1 MEEAV
6 ARPAV
11 CAVSRVVHIVGAGL
25 AGLSAAVELAK
36 AGHEIRLYEAGPA
49 AGGRCRSY
57 FDRTLETRIDNGN
70 HLLLS
75 GNDAAMAYLATIGAR
90 DSMTGPD
97 RALFP
102 FMDLATGERWT
113 VAPSSGKV
121 PWWVLDR
128 HRRVPGSKLLDYFSL
143 IRLRFGGQGATVAER
158 IGGTELYQRLL
169 EPLAISALNTP
180 PDAALSR
187 LMWAVVEGSLL
198 KGGDACRPL
207 VPRVGLSESFIDPAL
222 AWLAQR
228 GGSVRTAC
236 RIAGLEHGPDR
247 ITGLRGPDGVIAVAP
262 GEQVVLA
269 VPAWVAAD
277 LLPKLPVPT
286 EFESI
291 VNIHY
296 RCTAPRGEAGFVGLV
311 GGTAEWIFVRPGIVS
326 ITISAA
332 NRLQAQGSDD
342 LAAQVWGEVCRALEL
357 TGPMPAA
364 RVVREK
370 RATFA
375 ATAANE
381 ARRPGPQPRHF
392 GCPAN
397 LALAGDWT
405 ATGLPATIE
414 GAIRSGC
421 TAARTLLAVTRLA
434 A

>member
-1 MEEAV
+1 MTG
-6 ARPAV
+6 
-11 CAVSRVVHIVGAGL
+11 VVHIVGAGL
-25 AGLSAAVELAK
+25 AGLSAAVALTR
-36 AGHEIRLYEAGPA
+36 AGHTVRLYEAGPA

-57 FDRTLETRIDNGN
+57 FDRALDTRIDNGN

-75 GNDAAMAYLATIGAR
+75 GNTAAMAFLDEIGAR
-90 DSMTGPD
+90 QTLTGPD
-97 RALFP
+97 RPIFP

-143 IRLRFGGQGATVAER
+143 IRLRFGGEGATVAQSL
-158 IGGTELYQRLL
+158 GGTGLYQRLL

-180 PDAALSR
+180 PDAALSK

-198 KGGDACRPL
+198 KGGQSCLPL
-207 VPRVGLSESFIDPAL
+207 VPRDGLSESFIDPAL
-222 AWLAQR
+222 AWLAER
-228 GGSVRTAC
+228 SGTLRTGC
-236 RIAGLEHGPDR
+236 RIAGLEIGGDAVV
-247 ITGLRGPDGVIAVAP
+247 GLRGPEGVITVAP
-262 GEQVVLA
+262 GESVVLA

-277 LLPKLPVPT
+277 LLPRLPVPT
-286 EFESI
+286 AFEAI

-296 RCTAPRGEAGFVGLV
+296 KVAAERGEAGFVGLV
-311 GGTAEWIFVRPGIVS
+311 GGLAEWIFIRPGIVS

-332 NRLQAQGSDD
+332 NRLQDETSDA
-342 LAAQVWGEVCRALEL
+342 LSAQVWGEVCQVLGLSGA
-357 TGPMPAA
+357 MPPV

-375 ATAANE
+375 ATADNE
-381 ARRPGPQPRHF
+381 ARRPGPRPRNF

-421 TAARTLLAVTRLA
+421 TAAKSLLDAQRLA

>member
-1 MEEAV
+1 M
-6 ARPAV
+6 
-11 CAVSRVVHIVGAGL
+11 SGLVHIVGAGL
-25 AGLSAAVELAK
+25 AGLSAAVELTR
-36 AGHEIRLYEAGPA
+36 AGHSVRLYEAGPA

-57 FDRTLETRIDNGN
+57 FDRALDTRIDNGN

-75 GNDAAMAYLATIGAR
+75 GNEAAMAYLETIGAR
-90 DSMTGPD
+90 DSLTGPE
-97 RALFP
+97 RAMFP

-143 IRLRFGGQGATVAER
+143 IRLRFGGQGATVAESL
-158 IGGTELYQRLL
+158 GGTGLYQRLL

-180 PDAALSR
+180 PDAALSK

-198 KGGDACRPL
+198 KGGEACRPL

-222 AWLAQR
+222 AWLEQR
-228 GGSVRTAC
+228 GGTLRTGC
-236 RIAGLEHGPDR
+236 RIAALERDAAR
-247 ITGLRGPDGVIAVAP
+247 ITGLRGPDGVIPVAP
-262 GEQVVLA
+262 GALVVLA
-269 VPAWVAAD
+269 VPAWVAQD
-277 LLPKLPVPT
+277 LLPALPVPT
-286 EFESI
+286 AFESI

-296 RCTAPRGEAGFVGLV
+296 RCQAPRGETGFVGLV
-311 GGTAEWIFVRPGIVS
+311 GGTAEWIFVREGVVS

-332 NRLQAQGSDD
+332 NRLQEQSSDL
-342 LAAQVWGEVCRALEL
+342 LAAQVWGEVCRVLDIA
-357 TGPMPAA
+357 GPMPAV

-421 TAARTLLAVTRLA
+421 TAAKTLRDASRLA